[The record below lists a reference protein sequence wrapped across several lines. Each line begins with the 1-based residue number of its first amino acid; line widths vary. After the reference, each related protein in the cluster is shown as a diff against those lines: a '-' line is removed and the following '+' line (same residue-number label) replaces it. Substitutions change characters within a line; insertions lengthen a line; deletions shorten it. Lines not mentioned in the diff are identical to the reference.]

1 MFSTH
6 DTIVAIA
13 TPPGR
18 GGIGTL
24 RISGDRALAIAQGV
38 LDRRA
43 PLTPRHATFCR
54 AVAAEEGTGQAI
66 DHVIATY
73 FPRPRSYTGED
84 VVELSAHGSPVLLR
98 AIMRAA
104 IAAGARLAE
113 AGEFTFRAYLNGRL
127 DLVQAEAI
135 ADLANAV
142 TPLQARVAFDQLE
155 GTLTGAIGRIDA
167 TLIDLVSR
175 LEASLDFPDEGY
187 HFVERA
193 EAASALAGMAG
204 AIAALLQSASTGR
217 MIREGRTV
225 AVVGRANVGKSSVF
239 NRVAGIDRAIVTTAA
254 GTTRDLVTETLE
266 MDGVPVT
273 LVDTAGIRT
282 AVDEVEVEGIRRAR
296 RAQEVADVVI
306 VLLDG
311 SRPLEEEDRELVEST
326 RKQARVIA
334 VNKTDLP
341 RVWTVK
347 ELDLS
352 GERSVEM
359 SAVTG
364 SGIETLCKAVTQ
376 SLGIHEPLRDSPVVT
391 NERHAALLKRAQV
404 AIQQAANGVA
414 EERSEEYILADLQIA
429 REAIEEIT
437 GRRTQDDV
445 LRHIFERFCIGK

>member
-1 MFSTH
+1 MFSTN

-24 RISGDRALAIAQGV
+24 RISGDRAVAIAQDV
-38 LDRRA
+38 LDRQL
-43 PLTPRHATFCR
+43 PLTPRRATFCR
-54 AVAAEEGTGQAI
+54 AVAAEDGTGQAI

-98 AIMRAA
+98 AIMRAV

-167 TLIDLVSR
+167 MLIDLVSR

-187 HFVERA
+187 HFVDRA
-193 EAASALAGMAG
+193 EATSVLAGIAG
-204 AIAALLQSASTGR
+204 AIAALLESASTGR

-225 AVVGRANVGKSSVF
+225 AVVGKVNVGKSSVF
-239 NRVAGIDRAIVTTAA
+239 NRVTGIDRAIVTTAA

-273 LVDTAGIRT
+273 LVDTAGMR
-282 AVDEVEVEGIRRAR
+282 AAADEVEVEGIRRAR
-296 RAQEVADVVI
+296 RALEIADVVI

-311 SRPLEEEDRELVEST
+311 SRPLEGEDRDLLNDT
-326 RKQARVIA
+326 RKQTRVIA
-334 VNKTDLP
+334 VNKRDLP
-341 RVWTVK
+341 QVWTV
-347 ELDLS
+347 EDLDLS
-352 GERSVEM
+352 GEPPVGV

-364 SGIETLCKAVTQ
+364 SGIEALCEAVTEA
-376 SLGIHEPLRDSPVVT
+376 LGVHEPLRDTPVVT
-391 NERHAALLKRAQV
+391 NERHAVLLRHALV
-404 AIQQAANGVA
+404 AIEQAADGAV
-414 EERSEEYILADLQIA
+414 EGRSEEYLLADLHIA

-437 GRRTQDDV
+437 GRRTKDDV
-445 LRHIFERFCIGK
+445 LQHIFERFCIGK